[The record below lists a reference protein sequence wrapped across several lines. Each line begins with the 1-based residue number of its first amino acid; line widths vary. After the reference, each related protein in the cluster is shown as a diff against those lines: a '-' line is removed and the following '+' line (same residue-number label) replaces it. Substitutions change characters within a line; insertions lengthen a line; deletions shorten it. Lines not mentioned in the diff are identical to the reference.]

1 MTQQSLPVSGT
12 LPLLLA
18 VAVVGSNSLSLGPIA
33 PAVAVDLQT
42 SVETV
47 MIASAGFG
55 FGTAVGALLLARWV
69 DYFGPVIVLRISFT
83 ILLVAMLGCALS
95 PSIPV
100 LVISQIVSG
109 VAAGVA
115 LPAVY
120 SRAGQIAPAGHESRV
135 LGMVLVGWTISM
147 VAGVSL
153 AALIAGAIGWRSVY
167 FFLTLLSLLV
177 MISVF
182 FMRERGARSE
192 VNANGRVAPSPLR
205 ALAVP
210 DVPHYL
216 ILVALYMVAFYA
228 CYAFIGDHV
237 VSVLQRPVGDNGGIA
252 ISYGLG
258 FGLAAFA
265 DGLLDRLGNR
275 RAAPLTL
282 FMLVFVYLLLSIP
295 MNFGALLGVCFLWGL
310 FNHLGVNVL
319 IAALSAADVE
329 QRGTVLG
336 LYSGVTY
343 LCMSLATLAAG
354 FIYPSAG
361 WHALTLSAMCMC
373 ALAAALA
380 VRQNRS
386 LTSPLLTALKN

>member
-1 MTQQSLPVSGT
+1 
-12 LPLLLA
+12 LLLA
-18 VAVVGSNSLSLGPIA
+18 VAVIGSNSLSLGPIA
-33 PAVAVDLQT
+33 PAVATDLQT

-55 FGTAVGALLLARWV
+55 FGTAFGALLLARWV
-69 DYFGPVIVLRISFT
+69 DFFGPVTVLRIAFT
-83 ILLVAMLGCALS
+83 VLLVAMLACAFS
-95 PSIPV
+95 PSIFV
-100 LVISQIVSG
+100 LVVSQIVSG

-135 LGMVLVGWTISM
+135 LGIVLVGWTISM

-153 AALIAGAIGWRSVY
+153 AAQIAQTIGWRSVY
-167 FFLTLLSLLV
+167 FLLTGLSLLV
-177 MISVF
+177 LLSVF
-182 FMRERGARSE
+182 FIRERFMHGQQVQAGI
-192 VNANGRVAPSPLR
+192 AARVAPSPLR

-210 DVPHYL
+210 GVPHYL

-228 CYAFIGDHV
+228 CYAFVGDHV
-237 VSVLQRPVGDNGGIA
+237 VSVLQRPVGDNSGIA

-275 RAAPLTL
+275 HAAPVTL
-282 FMLVFVYLLLSIP
+282 SALVFVYLLLSLP
-295 MNFGALLGVCFLWGL
+295 MNFAALLVVCFLWGL

-319 IAALSAADVE
+319 IAALSAADIE

-354 FIYPSAG
+354 LIYPSAG
-361 WHALTLSAMCMC
+361 WHTLTLSAMCLC
-373 ALAAALA
+373 ALAVALA

-386 LTSPLLTALKN
+386 ITSPV

>member
-1 MTQQSLPVSGT
+1 VKVTDHSLPISGT

-18 VAVVGSNSLSLGPIA
+18 VAVIGSNSLSLGPIA
-33 PAVAVDLQT
+33 PAVATDLQT

-55 FGTAVGALLLARWV
+55 FGTALGALLLARWV
-69 DYFGPVIVLRISFT
+69 DYFGPVTVLRIAFG
-83 ILLVAMLGCALS
+83 ILLVSMLACAFS
-95 PSIPV
+95 PSIPIMV
-100 LVISQIVSG
+100 VSQMVSG

-120 SRAGQIAPAGHESRV
+120 SRASQIAPAGHESRV
-135 LGMVLVGWTISM
+135 LGIVLVGWTISL

-153 AALIAGAIGWRSVY
+153 AALIAEAIGWRSVY
-167 FFLTLLSLLV
+167 FLLTVLSLLV
-177 MISVF
+177 VISVI
-182 FMRERGARSE
+182 FMHERQDQSPSD
-192 VNANGRVAPSPLR
+192 NRVAPSPLR

-210 DVPHYL
+210 GVPHYL
-216 ILVALYMVAFYA
+216 TLVALYMLAFYS

-237 VSVLQRPVGDNGGIA
+237 VSVLRRSVGDNSGIA

-275 RAAPLTL
+275 RAAPVTL
-282 FMLVFVYLLLSIP
+282 CALVFVYGLLTIP
-295 MNFGALLGVCFLWGL
+295 VNFAALLVVCFLWGL

-343 LCMSLATLAAG
+343 LCMSLATLVAG
-354 FIYPSAG
+354 LIYPYAG
-361 WHALTLSAMCMC
+361 WHALTLSALCLC

-386 LTSPLLTALKN
+386 NLHSTGLL

>member
-1 MTQQSLPVSGT
+1 MNNQSLPVSGT

-18 VAVVGSNSLSLGPIA
+18 VAVIGSNSLSLGPIA
-33 PAVAVDLQT
+33 PAVALDLQT

-55 FGTAVGALLLARWV
+55 FGTAIGALLLARWV
-69 DYFGPVIVLRISFT
+69 DFFGPLVVLRVAFS
-83 ILLVAMLGCALS
+83 ILFVAMLGCAFS
-95 PSIPV
+95 PSIPM
-100 LVISQIVSG
+100 LVVSQIVAG

-135 LGMVLVGWTISM
+135 LGIVLVGWTISM

-153 AALIAGAIGWRSVY
+153 AALIAQAIGWRSVY
-167 FFLTLLSLLV
+167 LLLTALTLSV
-177 MISVF
+177 VVSVF
-182 FMRERGARSE
+182 LMRERPVKSD
-192 VNANGRVAPSPLR
+192 VSVRVAPSPLR

-210 DVPHYL
+210 GVPHYL
-216 ILVALYMVAFYA
+216 VLVALYMVAFYA
-228 CYAFIGDHV
+228 SYGFVGDHV
-237 VSVLQRPVGDNGGIA
+237 VSVLGRPVGDNSGIA

-275 RAAPLTL
+275 RAAPATL
-282 FMLVFVYLLLSIP
+282 FALVFVYLLLSIP
-295 MNFGALLGVCFLWGL
+295 MNFVTLLMVCFLWGL
-310 FNHLGVNVL
+310 FNHLSVNVL
-319 IAALSAADVE
+319 IAALSAADAQ

-343 LCMSLATLAAG
+343 LCMSLATLTAG
-354 FIYPSAG
+354 LVYSSAG
-361 WHALTLSAMCMC
+361 WHALTFSAMCLC

-386 LTSPLLTALKN
+386 LTSPL